1 MKYFYVY
8 IQNILREKYDHMC
21 STTLGYSLMFVKA
34 GYFPR
39 LAYPAVYKDI
49 HHLKHHF
56 SNKALNRLQIWNT
69 KFKGKQKN
77 CCRSATPVPSMTV
90 SPGRFGTDISIN
102 NLQTLT

>member
-1 MKYFYVY
+1 MKCFYVY

-21 STTLGYSLMFVKA
+21 STTFGYSLIFVKA

-49 HHLKHHF
+49 NNLKHHF
-56 SNKALNRLQIWNT
+56 SNKALNGLQIWST
-69 KFKGKQKN
+69 KVKGKQKN

-90 SPGRFGTDISIN
+90 SAGRFGTDMSIN
-102 NLQTLT
+102 NL